1 MTQHERKEASR
12 ERRKRAIRELWEKSG
27 LSYQELSKITGI
39 KLNTMSCYILGKRV
53 PTEAGLIAIKAKV
66 ENYFAGGSE
75 YINKQGNRAFFTDSL
90 AEILK
95 TKEQSEYFA
104 EIVGLYDRLPTVTS
118 QQIRNKFKSGEK

>member
-1 MTQHERKEASR
+1 MTQQERKEASR

-53 PTEAGLIAIKAKV
+53 PTEAGLITIKAKV